1 MEINNG
7 YSRLILCPN
16 FQRKESEPYWLPNRA
31 LEATKVN
38 AYIPIPPGVA
48 TNAESNGSGRNGSE
62 GAARGR
68 SRSPGPGVQV
78 AEVARAAA
86 QRQLSVK
93 LMELEAAATRAD
105 QMGDTEEVLR

>member
-1 MEINNG
+1 M
-7 YSRLILCPN
+7 LI
-16 FQRKESEPYWLPNRA
+16 FSFA
-31 LEATKVN
+31 S
-38 AYIPIPPGVA
+38 GVA

-62 GAARGR
+62 GAPRGR

-105 QMGDTEEVLR
+105 QMGDTEEVLRSVCFALERVGEGEQREVCIICG